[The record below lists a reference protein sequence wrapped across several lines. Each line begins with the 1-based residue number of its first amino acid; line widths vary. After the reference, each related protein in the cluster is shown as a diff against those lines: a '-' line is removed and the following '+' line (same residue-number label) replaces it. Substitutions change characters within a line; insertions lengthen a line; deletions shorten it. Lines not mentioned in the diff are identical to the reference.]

1 MNRKALASI
10 ALAMGALFS
19 VSVQAQTIR
28 QCVMPQGAGG
38 SLTLGPDGYV
48 WFIDGAAGCGT
59 TPPGVGG
66 ASCGLGRVKLDCT
79 GYEHFPLPRGVVRR
93 VHSESAPLPTAEDLK
108 RFGPVLT
115 PLLVSIVSRFDPPG
129 LGPLDVTTGADG
141 NLWFAN
147 YYSGPPF
154 IGRMT
159 PKGEFTEF
167 PFEQFVKAAKRA
179 DPDRPAFGAWPV
191 APVPN
196 EIEAG
201 PDGRIYFTAQD
212 QWSNAGEPS
221 VDPRK
226 QSWIGRFDPKDPI
239 GTLKT
244 WSVPGMPAGI
254 IVGNDGNMWF
264 TTIPHFHTDR
274 NGGIG
279 RIDTRNGAI
288 SFWPYPSPTNLGAKI
303 LDNPGTARF
312 TSIGAAW
319 TTSSLGAAPDGTI
332 WFTQE
337 NVASIGRF
345 SPKDGSFT
353 YFTEGI
359 RDGDWRLYGLVAG
372 KDGNM
377 YVAHTTSGDIY
388 KVTLDG
394 KISIIENPLEDP
406 GEPVYVVRMPDGN
419 IWTAGH
425 RRPGIQILDFS
436 RKGKS
441 R

>member
-1 MNRKALASI
+1 MKLRREALVHI
-10 ALAMGALFS
+10 AFAIGAFFS
-19 VSVQAQTIR
+19 LSVPAQVIR

-38 SLTLGPDGYV
+38 SLTLGPDRKV

-66 ASCGLGRVKLDCT
+66 ASCGLGRVELDCT
-79 GYEHFPLPRGVVRR
+79 GYQHFPLPQGVVRR
-93 VHSESAPLPTAEDLK
+93 VATPSAPIPSAAELQ
-108 RFGPVLT
+108 RFGPTLT
-115 PLLVSIVSRFDPPG
+115 PLVVGILSRFDPPG

-147 YYSGPPF
+147 YYSGVPF

-159 PKGEFTEF
+159 TRGEFTEF
-167 PFEQFVKAAKRA
+167 PFDAFVKAAKRA
-179 DPDRPAFGAWPV
+179 DPDRPAYGGWPV

-201 PDGRIYFTAQD
+201 PDGRIYFSVQD
-212 QWSNAGEPS
+212 QWSNAVAPS
-221 VDPRK
+221 IDPRK
-226 QSWIGRFDPKDPI
+226 QSWMGRFDPKDPL

-244 WSVPGMPAGI
+244 WSVPGMAAAI
-254 IVGNDGNMWF
+254 VVGNDGNMWF
-264 TTIPHFHTDR
+264 TTIPHFFSGL

-288 SFWPYPSPTNLGAKI
+288 SFWPYPSANLGAKI
-303 LDNPGTARF
+303 LDNPATRSF
-312 TSIGAAW
+312 TLIGAGW
-319 TTSSLGAAPDGTI
+319 TTSSLGAAPDGSL

-337 NVASIGRF
+337 NIASIGRF

-353 YFTEGI
+353 FYTEGI

-377 YVAHTTSGDIY
+377 YVAHTTSGDVYRI
-388 KVTLDG
+388 TPAG
-394 KISIIENPLEDP
+394 KISIIDNPVKDP
-406 GEPVYVVRMPDGN
+406 GEPVYLVRMPDGN

-436 RKGKS
+436 RKK
-441 R
+441 

>member
-1 MNRKALASI
+1 MNLRRETPARI
-10 ALAMGALFS
+10 ALAIAALFS
-19 VSVQAQTIR
+19 ISVQAQTIR
-28 QCVMPQGAGG
+28 ECVVPQGAGG
-38 SLTLGPDGYV
+38 ALTLGPDGNV

-59 TPPGVGG
+59 TPPGPGG
-66 ASCGLGRVKLDCT
+66 ASCGLGRVALDCT
-79 GYEHFPLPRGVVRR
+79 GYQHFPLPKGVVRR
-93 VHSESAPLPTAEDLK
+93 VTPSVPIPGAAELQ
-108 RFGPVLT
+108 RFGPVLS

-159 PKGEFTEF
+159 TKGEFTEF
-167 PFEQFVKAAKRA
+167 PFDLFVKAAKRS

-201 PDGRIYFTAQD
+201 PDGRIYFSVQD
-212 QWSNAGEPS
+212 QWSNAGAPTN
-221 VDPRK
+221 DPRK

-244 WSVPGMPAGI
+244 WSVPGMAAGI

-264 TTIPHFHTDR
+264 TTIPHFFSDV

-303 LDNPGTARF
+303 LDNPATQKF

-332 WFTQE
+332 WFTHE
-337 NVASIGRF
+337 NIASIGRF

-353 YFTEGI
+353 YYTEGL
-359 RDGDWRLYGLVAG
+359 RDGDWRLYGIVAG

-377 YVAHTTSGDIY
+377 YAAHTTSGDVYRIS
-388 KVTLDG
+388 LDG
-394 KISIIENPLEDP
+394 KISIIENPVADP
-406 GEPVYVVRMPDGN
+406 GEPVYMMRMPDGN

-425 RRPGIQILDFS
+425 RRPSIQILDFG
-436 RKGKS
+436 RKRK
-441 R
+441 